1 MIKNLI
7 KDSTIKSRPINSQK
21 IKNLIHL
28 NDLKKLKKYS
38 LSTNSNNNDY
48 FSIQKKLIFKKLA
61 NKYFRG
67 PDYYYK
73 KVISDIIDN
82 EPSHLVASFKEYLIM
97 GDFSEFLQGY
107 FNLKEVIKFLPL
119 IFEYYHCS
127 TVIFPNYV
135 NLEEKKYIYKNIQKK
150 QKIINIQQE
159 QEEIDEK
166 IKKKKLEKEKRK
178 KNDIINYESDS
189 TSKSD
194 IITTHAL
201 NSILNQT
208 NTSNNRNLFGINTN
222 NNTRE
227 EIVEF
232 IEKLKNEEKKI
243 NLKNQNQKNRNRHMI
258 AIHKGSNAKK
268 YNNKSNNTNT
278 CNTLS
283 TKNNTKAK
291 EKSNIDGKSFSDKNI
306 KNNYN
311 LSSINLNYSKNINKL
326 FILKLGQ
333 IKKKNEVK
341 TPRNILLE
349 ISSLNTSKKIKK
361 INFFSNKFKF
371 LTEFNNKSQAKVE
384 KKVNDEKEK
393 EKETLQIQNYTFKHL
408 KRIQSLYGM
417 NQINSRNRKV
427 FCDSS
432 IFSKDTNNSNK
443 NISKNGK
450 ANFKICSTLNDIYK
464 NDNKLLSIDIDKKQ
478 KKIIPKKNNCIKD
491 SNIVNVIYSKRL
503 PINYSSKNCINDS
516 KHLIK
521 KKIRNIINIP
531 IEKRTNSNKKQK
543 SKNENIIFSPN
554 TSKMINPFE
563 IKISPPITHRNENK
577 KILKYSLLSPNN
589 INSKF
594 STSKIIHKKIL
605 NQNIQLNSKKIQFKK
620 DIKKIQFKKDIKK
633 IIKENKSN
641 KIIKRKNIIEGKQ
654 LYIDNDY
661 LTINIDKNHKHS
673 PSPVDMK
680 KSIEKR
686 NNNSIKTRHLRTK
699 TLYNKLPEFFNKYK
713 K

>member
-1 MIKNLI
+1 MIKNII
-7 KDSTIKSRPINSQK
+7 KDSTIKSHQINSKK

-28 NDLKKLKKYS
+28 NDLKKFKKYS
-38 LSTNSNNNDY
+38 ISTNSNNNDY

-73 KVISDIIDN
+73 KIITDIIDN
-82 EPSHLVASFKEYLIM
+82 EPSHLVASFKEYLII
-97 GDFSEFLQGY
+97 GDYSEFLQGY
-107 FNLKEVIKFLPL
+107 FNLKDVIQFLPI

-166 IKKKKLEKEKRK
+166 IKKKRLEKEKRK

-227 EIVEF
+227 ELVEF
-232 IEKLKNEEKKI
+232 IEKIKNEEQKI
-243 NLKNQNQKNRNRHMI
+243 NLKNQNKKNRNKHMI

-291 EKSNIDGKSFSDKNI
+291 EKSNIDGKSFSYKNI

-341 TPRNILLE
+341 THRNILLE
-349 ISSLNTSKKIKK
+349 ISSLNTSKKLKK
-361 INFFSNKFKF
+361 INFPSNKFKF

-384 KKVNDEKEK
+384 KKVNEK
-393 EKETLQIQNYTFKHL
+393 EKETLQIQNYAFNHL
-408 KRIQSLYGM
+408 KRIKSLNGM
-417 NQINSRNRKV
+417 NPINSRNRKV
-427 FCDSS
+427 FYDNS
-432 IFSKDTNNSNK
+432 IFSKDSNNSNK
-443 NISKNGK
+443 NISKNEK
-450 ANFKICSTLNDIYK
+450 ITFKICSTLNDIYK
-464 NDNKLLSIDIDKKQ
+464 NDNKLLSIDIDKKHS
-478 KKIIPKKNNCIKD
+478 KIIPKKNNRIKD
-491 SNIVNVIYSKRL
+491 SNIVNIIYSKRL
-503 PINYSSKNCINDS
+503 PVNYSSKNFINDT
-516 KHLIK
+516 KKIIK

-531 IEKRTNSNKKQK
+531 IEKRTNSNIKQK
-543 SKNENIIFSPN
+543 NQNTNIIFSPN
-554 TSKMINPFE
+554 TTKKNPFE
-563 IKISPPITHRNENK
+563 IKISPPLTNRNENK

-594 STSKIIHKKIL
+594 STSKIIHKKIM
-605 NQNIQLNSKKIQFKK
+605 NKNMQLNSKKIQINK
-620 DIKKIQFKKDIKK
+620 DIKKIQFKKDVKK
-633 IIKENKSN
+633 ILKENKSN

-654 LYIDNDY
+654 LYIDNHF

-673 PSPVDMK
+673 PSPLDMK
-680 KSIEKR
+680 KTIEKR
-686 NNNSIKTRHLRTK
+686 NNNSIKTKHCRTK
-699 TLYNKLPEFFNKYK
+699 TLYNKLPEYFNKYK

>member
-38 LSTNSNNNDY
+38 LSINSNNNDY

-67 PDYYYK
+67 SDYYYK
-73 KVISDIIDN
+73 KIITDIIDN
-82 EPSHLVASFKEYLIM
+82 EPSHLVASFKEYLII

-166 IKKKKLEKEKRK
+166 IKKKKLEKEKK
-178 KNDIINYESDS
+178 HKNDIIIYDSDS

-208 NTSNNRNLFGINTN
+208 NTSNNKNLFGINTN

-232 IEKLKNEEKKI
+232 IEKFKNEEKKI
-243 NLKNQNQKNRNRHMI
+243 NLKNQNLKNRNKHMI
-258 AIHKGSNAKK
+258 SIHKGSNAKK

-291 EKSNIDGKSFSDKNI
+291 EKSNVDGKSFSDKNI
-306 KNNYN
+306 KNSYN

-341 TPRNILLE
+341 IPRNILLE
-349 ISSLNTSKKIKK
+349 ISSLNTSKKFKK
-361 INFFSNKFKF
+361 TNFFTNKFKF
-371 LTEFNNKSQAKVE
+371 LTEFNNKSQTKVD
-384 KKVNDEKEK
+384 KKVN
-393 EKETLQIQNYTFKHL
+393 EKETLQIQNYNFKHL
-408 KRIQSLYGM
+408 KRIKSLYGM
-417 NQINSRNRKV
+417 NPINSRNRKV

-450 ANFKICSTLNDIYK
+450 TNFKISSTLNDIYK

-503 PINYSSKNCINDS
+503 PINYSSKNCINDT
-516 KHLIK
+516 KNLIK
-521 KKIRNIINIP
+521 KKLRNIINIP
-531 IEKRTNSNKKQK
+531 IEKRTNSNKNQK
-543 SKNENIIFSPN
+543 NKKINIIFSPN
-554 TSKMINPFE
+554 ATKKINPFE
-563 IKISPPITHRNENK
+563 IKISPPLTNRNENK

-605 NQNIQLNSKKIQFKK
+605 NKDIQLNNKKIQFKK
-620 DIKKIQFKKDIKK
+620 DIKTIQFAKDIKK

-654 LYIDNDY
+654 LYIDNDF
-661 LTINIDKNHKHS
+661 LTINIEKNHNNS
-673 PSPVDMK
+673 PSPIDMK
-680 KSIEKR
+680 KNIEKR
-686 NNNSIKTRHLRTK
+686 NNNSIKTKHCRNN
-699 TLYNKLPEFFNKYK
+699 TLYNKLPEYFINKS
-713 K
+713 

>member
-1 MIKNLI
+1 MIKNII
-7 KDSTIKSRPINSQK
+7 KDSTIKSHPINSQK

-38 LSTNSNNNDY
+38 VSSNTNNNDY
-48 FSIQKKLIFKKLA
+48 FYIQKKLIFKKLA

-73 KVISDIIDN
+73 KIITDIIDN
-82 EPSHLVASFKEYLIM
+82 EPSHLVASFKEYLII

-166 IKKKKLEKEKRK
+166 IRKKKLEKEKRK
-178 KNDIINYESDS
+178 KNDIINYDSDS

-208 NTSNNRNLFGINTN
+208 NTSNNKNLFGINTN

-243 NLKNQNQKNRNRHMI
+243 NLKNQNLKNRNKHMI

-341 TPRNILLE
+341 THRNILLE
-349 ISSLNTSKKIKK
+349 ISSLNTSKKLKK

-371 LTEFNNKSQAKVE
+371 LTEFNNKSQAKVD
-384 KKVNDEKEK
+384 KKVN

-408 KRIQSLYGM
+408 KRIKSLYGM
-417 NQINSRNRKV
+417 NPINSRNRKV
-427 FCDSS
+427 FCDNS

-443 NISKNGK
+443 NISKKGK
-450 ANFKICSTLNDIYK
+450 TNFKICSTLNDIYK
-464 NDNKLLSIDIDKKQ
+464 NNDNKLFSIDIDKKQ
-478 KKIIPKKNNCIKD
+478 KKKIPKKMNCIKD

-503 PINYSSKNCINDS
+503 PVNYSSKNCINDA
-516 KHLIK
+516 KNLIK
-521 KKIRNIINIP
+521 KNIRNIINIP
-531 IEKRTNSNKKQK
+531 TEKRTNSNKREKF
-543 SKNENIIFSPN
+543 KNAKIIFSPN
-554 TSKMINPFE
+554 AAKIINPFE
-563 IKISPPITHRNENK
+563 IKISPPLTHRNDNK
-577 KILKYSLLSPNN
+577 KILKYSLLTPNN

-594 STSKIIHKKIL
+594 STSKIIKKKIL
-605 NQNIQLNSKKIQFKK
+605 NKNIQLNNKKIQFKK
-620 DIKKIQFKKDIKK
+620 DIKKIQFTKDIKK

-641 KIIKRKNIIEGKQ
+641 KIIKRKNIIEGRQ
-654 LYIDNDY
+654 LYVNNDF
-661 LTINIDKNHKHS
+661 LTINIEKNHKNS
-673 PSPVDMK
+673 PSPIDMK
-680 KSIEKR
+680 KIIEKR
-686 NNNSIKTRHLRTK
+686 NNNSIKINHGRTK
-699 TLYNKLPEFFNKYK
+699 TLYNKLPEYFNKYK
-713 K
+713 